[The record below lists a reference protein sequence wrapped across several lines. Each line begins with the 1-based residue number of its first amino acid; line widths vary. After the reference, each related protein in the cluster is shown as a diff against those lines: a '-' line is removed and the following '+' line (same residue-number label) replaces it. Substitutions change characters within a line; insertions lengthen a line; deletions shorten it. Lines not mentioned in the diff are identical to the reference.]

1 MEREFHF
8 HCSSFSEEAKWRSLA
23 GTEADKEHS
32 WTFCFNLLPTCCFL
46 PFLLSTSCLALPLS
60 WSDSSGACLAA
71 VLGSDLMRQ
80 LQLCSSSLQH
90 CSQSVPRKQES
101 PGHRDA
107 AIEFF
112 SASKLRVS
120 AHSSPWTHFIFVHLW
135 PSKSC
140 HRGVASDQQDLL
152 MLIHLG
158 AVQPTWWSTACPQQ
172 LLHIHRTSPS
182 LSCSGFY
189 PFLLQHHQHFHPP
202 KGSRRALAGA
212 HRQLAG
218 TAQPQ
223 PLPKLVCFGAQ
234 ACFCKSLPQEHISNR
249 AFKSLA
255 FSLPRWPAFCWF
267 TSQIPA
273 WDPPSHLLFSLAV
286 YSVNVMVSTLAW
298 PIPAHSILSLLPA
311 QVAWASN
318 AESV

>member
-1 MEREFHF
+1 M
-8 HCSSFSEEAKWRSLA
+8 
-23 GTEADKEHS
+23 
-32 WTFCFNLLPTCCFL
+32 
-46 PFLLSTSCLALPLS
+46 
-60 WSDSSGACLAA
+60 AA

-120 AHSSPWTHFIFVHLW
+120 AHSSPALDTFHLCTPLTFKIMSQRGGLRPAGPFDAHPPW
-135 PSKSC
+135 SC
-140 HRGVASDQQDLL
+140 TA
-152 MLIHLG
+152 HL
-158 AVQPTWWSTACPQQ
+158 STACPQQ

-249 AFKSLA
+249 PFKSLA
-255 FSLPRWPAFCWF
+255 FSLPR
-267 TSQIPA
+267 
-273 WDPPSHLLFSLAV
+273 
-286 YSVNVMVSTLAW
+286 
-298 PIPAHSILSLLPA
+298 
-311 QVAWASN
+311 
-318 AESV
+318 

>member
-8 HCSSFSEEAKWRSLA
+8 HRSSFSEEAKWRSLA

-32 WTFCFNLLPTCCFL
+32 WTFCFNLPPTCCFL

-90 CSQSVPRKQES
+90 CSQSVPRRQES

-112 SASKLRVS
+112 SASMLRAS
-120 AHSSPWTHFIFVHLW
+120 AHSSPALETPFIFVHLW

-140 HRGVASDQQDLL
+140 HRGVASHQQDLL

-158 AVQPTWWSTACPQQ
+158 AAQPTWRSPA
-172 LLHIHRTSPS
+172 LLHTHRPSPPS

-189 PFLLQHHQHFHPP
+189 PFLATAPSALPP
-202 KGSRRALAGA
+202 SQGQQEGSGRSPAPSSCL
-212 HRQLAG
+212 
-218 TAQPQ
+218 
-223 PLPKLVCFGAQ
+223 C
-234 ACFCKSLPQEHISNR
+234 PQEPGRHS
-249 AFKSLA
+249 
-255 FSLPRWPAFCWF
+255 PAPASPSACLLW
-267 TSQIPA
+267 SPGLLLQIPA
-273 WDPPSHLLFSLAV
+273 PRTYF
-286 YSVNVMVSTLAW
+286 
-298 PIPAHSILSLLPA
+298 
-311 QVAWASN
+311 
-318 AESV
+318 